1 MSQNLQSF
9 GLGLKLKG
17 VVMGKWA
24 FMGIAYHQG
33 SIGQNVQN
41 FVSELQYLT
50 LLAYSVGPFHRN
62 YIDTLRCNSRRPLK
76 FILRLVIK

>member
-41 FVSELQYLT
+41 FVSELQ
-50 LLAYSVGPFHRN
+50 
-62 YIDTLRCNSRRPLK
+62 
-76 FILRLVIK
+76 